1 MRLRLFTRFR
11 LSHLP
16 FCAALCLALTTL
28 ALGQQGAFQGQWHC
42 KAFSESHALTV
53 PSQPHHQFTI
63 SQGEC
68 TSTGG
73 NKIAGETLQSDVVTS
88 AAEVTPSWMR
98 TQAYDVITSNT
109 GDHLYVRTQEHGR
122 IVNGEPA
129 KIRSHWRAV
138 GGTGKL
144 SNVRL
149 RGTYTVTTNS
159 DGTADVKVQGQP
171 GGHHG
176 HRGH

>member
-1 MRLRLFTRFR
+1 MRFR

-28 ALGQQGAFQGQWHC
+28 ALAQQGAFQGQWHC

-68 TSTGG
+68 TSTGD

-98 TQAYDVITSNT
+98 AQAYDVITSNT
-109 GDHLYVRTQEHGR
+109 GDHLYVRTQEYGR
-122 IVNGEPA
+122 IANGKPA
-129 KIRSHWRAV
+129 KIHGHWRAV